1 MSLTSWIAVCNV
13 WLLLLLCV
21 SELSCN
27 NRKMRSCFNPFQPS
41 YYLSENDEGSITAQ
55 KTKTVLELQR

>member
-13 WLLLLLCV
+13 WFLLLCV

-27 NRKMRSCFNPFQPS
+27 NRKMRSCCNPYQPL
-41 YYLSENDEGSITAQ
+41 YYLSENDEGNITAR
-55 KTKTVLELQR
+55 KTRAVLELQR